1 MKCIRLI
8 ILTVVVFVWFL
19 NSYAQQETQSQK
31 DIWLIN
37 IPTPYTLDKGRIE
50 LDVLSRYTN
59 YGFPDPRNDVIDFVL
74 VGNYGVMEYLT
85 ISVTTPFTWIGG
97 RLSENLGINDI
108 SFILRYRVL
117 DTRKWT
123 IAISPSLFLPTG
135 DDLEFRGSGNFGY
148 QLHLSIG
155 FQKER
160 ISIFSNLG
168 YGKTGYVQEVLRP
181 SSSGTRLVEGLGIK
195 SEQVIQFS
203 GGLTFDVIP
212 QITLL
217 LEGVGQI
224 IPEFSDQDFYFQAGG
239 ILRIKNSLLLKGSA
253 GLGLPRGTRTT
264 TDSRVTIGLSYL
276 IR

>member
-1 MKCIRLI
+1 MKNKQLI
-8 ILTVVVFVWFL
+8 PCVALFLLWMVPVFP
-19 NSYAQQETQSQK
+19 QQIEK
-31 DIWLIN
+31 HRDIWLIN
-37 IPTPYTLDKGRIE
+37 IPTPYTLGKGEIE
-50 LDVLSRYTN
+50 LDVLGHYTN
-59 YGFPDPRNDVIDFVL
+59 YGLPDPRNDVIDFVL
-74 VGNYGVMEYLT
+74 VGNYGVTEHLT

-97 RLSENLGINDI
+97 SLTDNFGINDI
-108 SFILRYRVL
+108 SFSFRYKVL
-117 DTRKWT
+117 DAGIWN
-123 IAISPSLFLPTG
+123 IAISPSFFLPTG

-160 ISIFSNLG
+160 ISIFTNLG

-181 SSSGTRLVEGLGIK
+181 SSSGTRLVEGPGIK

-239 ILRIKNSLLLKGSA
+239 LLRIKNSLLLKGSA
-253 GLGLPRGTRTT
+253 GTGLPRDARTI
-264 TDSRVTIGLSYL
+264 TDSRATIGLSYL